1 MSDARAKLV
10 LASGSP
16 RRLALLEQVGITP
29 DLLSPSAVDETPK
42 LTEMPRSLVK
52 RLARAKAQKAAE
64 SHQVAEL
71 ERSPYILSADTV
83 VAIGRRIMGK
93 PETIEEA
100 AIYLKKLSGRSHRV
114 FTSICLVTP
123 GGSYRQKTVETRVR
137 FKRLTKQDLE
147 GYLASGE
154 WRDKAGGYAIQGR
167 AEAFVQKL
175 TGSYSNV
182 VGLPLHETIALLQ
195 GAGYPVYFNWFSG
208 S

>member
-16 RRLALLEQVGITP
+16 RRLALLAQVGITP
-29 DLLSPSAVDETPK
+29 DLLSPSAVDETPGR
-42 LTEMPRSLVK
+42 TEMPRSLVK
-52 RLARAKAQKAAE
+52 RLARAKAQAAAE
-64 SHQVAEL
+64 SHQVAAL
-71 ERSPYILSADTV
+71 EGSPYILSADTV
-83 VAIGRRIMGK
+83 VAIGRRILGK
-93 PETIEEA
+93 PDNMEEA
-100 AIYLKKLSGRSHRV
+100 GIFLKKLSGRSHRV
-114 FTSICLVTP
+114 FTSICLVSP
-123 GGSYRQKTVETRVR
+123 SGGYRQKTVETRVR
-137 FKRLTKQDLE
+137 FKRLTRQDLE

-175 TGSYSNV
+175 SGSYSNV

-195 GAGYPVYFNWFSG
+195 NAGYPVYFNWFSG

>member
-52 RLARAKAQKAAE
+52 RLARAKAQRAAE
-64 SHQVAEL
+64 SHQVADL

-100 AIYLKKLSGRSHRV
+100 ALYLKKLSGRSHRV

-208 S
+208 T

>member
-16 RRLALLEQVGITP
+16 RRLALLEQVGVTP

-64 SHQVAEL
+64 SHQVTAL
-71 ERSPYILSADTV
+71 DASPYILAAATV

-93 PETIEEA
+93 PDTIEEA

-123 GGSYRQKTVETRVR
+123 GGGYRQKTVETRVR

-154 WRDKAGGYAIQGR
+154 RRDKAGGYAIQGR

-195 GAGYPVYFNWFSG
+195 GSGYPVYFNWFSG